1 LPTAD
6 EVIEALLTMSLF
18 FTNYMRVAAI
28 GLASSTLAIFPGC
41 SSATEP
47 PPDVPAGTG
56 GVPAATGGVPN
67 ATGGVPNATGG
78 TTGGGGSAPV
88 GGASGGGGGAPVGG
102 ASAGAGA
109 GGGPPAG
116 PPGDPVQG
124 KIVYAQCTACHAE
137 TAAGGLGPNITGS
150 VTAGIG
156 SWSEAEFNRVIREGV
171 DRTGQKL
178 CVLMSVYPATS
189 MSDVQLRD
197 LYAYLRT
204 LSNDTPNRGSGCP

>member
-1 LPTAD
+1 
-6 EVIEALLTMSLF
+6 MH
-18 FTNYMRVAAI
+18 VAAI
-28 GLASSTLAIFPGC
+28 GLASSTLAIFLGC
-41 SSATEP
+41 SGTEP
-47 PPDVPAGTG
+47 TPSDVPAGTGGVPAGTGGAPAATG
-56 GVPAATGGVPN
+56 GVPAATGGVP
-67 ATGGVPNATGG
+67 AATGG

-88 GGASGGGGGAPVGG
+88 GGASGGGAPVGG

-156 SWSEAEFNRVIREGV
+156 SWTEAEFARVIREGI
-171 DRTGQKL
+171 DRSGQKV